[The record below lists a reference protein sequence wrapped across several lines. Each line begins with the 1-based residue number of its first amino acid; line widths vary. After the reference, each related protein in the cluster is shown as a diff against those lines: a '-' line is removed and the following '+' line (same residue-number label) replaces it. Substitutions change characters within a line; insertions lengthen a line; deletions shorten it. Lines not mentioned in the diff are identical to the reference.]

1 MIPYI
6 WIAMVRGGDVDPF
19 VRRRRRACQPPGDV
33 KPAYLSPSACKV
45 SMLAGMN
52 REKTP
57 SPKMGVPAS
66 GPRVDAALAD
76 VGPWLEPRAPAIKP
90 TSVGCV
96 FERCNLKVGV
106 LSREAYAVLLEDL

>member
-1 MIPYI
+1 
-6 WIAMVRGGDVDPF
+6 
-19 VRRRRRACQPPGDV
+19 
-33 KPAYLSPSACKV
+33 
-45 SMLAGMN
+45 MLAGMN
-52 REKTP
+52 REKTS

-66 GPRVDAALAD
+66 VPPVDAALAD
-76 VGPWLEPRAPAIKP
+76 VGPEPRAPAIKP

>member
-19 VRRRRRACQPPGDV
+19 VRRRRRAFQPPGDI
-33 KPAYLSPSACKV
+33 KLAYLSFSACKV
-45 SMLAGMN
+45 SMLAGMKK
-52 REKTP
+52 EKTP
-57 SPKMGVPAS
+57 LPKMGVPADV
-66 GPRVDAALAD
+66 PRVDAARAD
-76 VGPWLEPRAPAIKP
+76 LGPQLEPRAPAVKP
-90 TSVGCV
+90 TRVGCV